1 MNYLSDRLIK
11 IYGDM
16 QEHKISVDDI
26 NSKST
31 IAQVKVPKEE
41 EEMERIDAPPRKRTL
56 VEECLDEETR
66 KRREKNPVLAII

>member
-1 MNYLSDRLIK
+1 
-11 IYGDM
+11 M

-31 IAQVKVPKEE
+31 IAQQKVKNIQEVQETF
-41 EEMERIDAPPRKRTL
+41 EMPSRKRTL

>member
-1 MNYLSDRLIK
+1 
-11 IYGDM
+11 
-16 QEHKISVDDI
+16 
-26 NSKST
+26 
-31 IAQVKVPKEE
+31 VKVPKEE